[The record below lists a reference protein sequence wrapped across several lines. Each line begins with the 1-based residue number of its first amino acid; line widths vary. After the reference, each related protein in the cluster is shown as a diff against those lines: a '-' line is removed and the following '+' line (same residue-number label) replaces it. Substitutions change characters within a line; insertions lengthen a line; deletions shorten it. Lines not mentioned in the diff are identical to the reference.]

1 MVVEAAHNT
10 ARARRRLRSAARPSY
25 VAGKVLAFS
34 IRRAYRARFAAV
46 ADAAPDGP
54 PTLPASVYSLSSEG
68 HLPEQVASLVS
79 LLTCVGVPQSFTVV
93 SDGSYTPA
101 SVALLERVHRCVS
114 VVDHRDFVSR
124 DLPDAVRRYADSH
137 AFGKKLAVELS
148 IPVAGPTLYADD
160 DVLYFP
166 AAAGALRD
174 LMDRGQL
181 GEPSYLP
188 DCDDVFLDRRMLDDP
203 AEAEAPVNGG
213 FMVLG
218 RPLDW
223 TSALTR
229 IERLGNETGYFSEQ
243 TALHLAMHA
252 SGGLPL
258 DPRRFVLTG
267 DDRWA
272 LRDRYVSGEVAL
284 RHYVLPTR
292 FKFWLQVGRSR
303 LRPPGCGAWPRRGA
317 APPRPRP
324 GDRA

>member
-1 MVVEAAHNT
+1 
-10 ARARRRLRSAARPSY
+10 
-25 VAGKVLAFS
+25 VLAFG
-34 IRRAYRARFAAV
+34 IRRAYRAQLAAV

-54 PTLPASVYSLSSEG
+54 PALPASVYSLSSEA

-79 LLTCVGVPQSFTVV
+79 LLTNLGVPERFTVV
-93 SDGSYTPA
+93 SDGSHTPA
-101 SVALLERVHRCVS
+101 SRALLEGVHPCVS

-124 DLPDAVRRYADSH
+124 ELPDTVRRYATEH

-148 IPVAGPTLYADD
+148 IPVDGPTLYADD

-166 AAAGALRD
+166 AADGALRD
-174 LMDRGQL
+174 LLGRGHL
-181 GEPSYLP
+181 GKPFFLP
-188 DCDDVFLDRRMLDDP
+188 DCDDVFLDRRMLDDL
-203 AEAEAPVNGG
+203 AEADGPVNGG

-229 IERLGNETGYFSEQ
+229 FERLGGDTGYFSEQ

-258 DPRRFVLTG
+258 DPRRFVVTG

-272 LRDRYVSGEVAL
+272 LHDRYVGGDVAL

-292 FKFWLQVGRSR
+292 FKFWLQVGRS
-303 LRPPGCGAWPRRGA
+303 LLLPPGCGAWPRRAAA
-317 APPRPRP
+317 APPPRA